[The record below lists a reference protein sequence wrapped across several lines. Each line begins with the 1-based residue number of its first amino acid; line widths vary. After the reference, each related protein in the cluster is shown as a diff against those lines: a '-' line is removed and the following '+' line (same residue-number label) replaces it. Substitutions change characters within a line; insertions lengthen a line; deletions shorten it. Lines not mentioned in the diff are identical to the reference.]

1 MEGVGGALRHCVYQ
15 LKYRHLLLRN
25 CVFFG
30 GGWGVYV
37 CKRKTQKQRRAV
49 ATKLIR
55 FFELWCRTGYL
66 MSIHGLEWS

>member
-1 MEGVGGALRHCVYQ
+1 MVKAGGALRQCVYQ

-30 GGWGVYV
+30 GVGECVFA
-37 CKRKTQKQRRAV
+37 RRTHTQKQRRAV

-55 FFELWCRTGYL
+55 LFELWCRTGYL
-66 MSIHGLEWS
+66 MRMHGL